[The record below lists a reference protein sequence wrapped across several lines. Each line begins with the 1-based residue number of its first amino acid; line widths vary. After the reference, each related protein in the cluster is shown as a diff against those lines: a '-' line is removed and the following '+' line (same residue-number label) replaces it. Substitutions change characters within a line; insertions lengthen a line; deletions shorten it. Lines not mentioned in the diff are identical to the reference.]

1 MDPNGILLNPDEN
14 NFMGYFL
21 QCANDYNFSD
31 GQMAL
36 VNADLDIRQNVLA
49 VNWTPIATEI
59 TGEGSINY
67 PADNEELSFY
77 NNFEISWNLP
87 SGATRSIIEIS
98 DNFLFLTTT
107 FYGVKNGNSMWI
119 DSDLLAP
126 NKTYYVRIRPFNDYV
141 TCTADLEFTSS
152 FKTGLNT
159 SVNTLALDLDWSVFP
174 NPVQSGTA
182 VIVQVEM
189 ESTADVVMELLSVSG
204 KVLVTRNSTLQAGQN
219 TLELTDDILS
229 AGLYFVRLN
238 TPRGSVVRKLI
249 VQ

>member
-1 MDPNGILLNPDEN
+1 
-14 NFMGYFL
+14 
-21 QCANDYNFSD
+21 
-31 GQMAL
+31 
-36 VNADLDIRQNVLA
+36 
-49 VNWTPIATEI
+49 
-59 TGEGSINY
+59 
-67 PADNEELSFY
+67 
-77 NNFEISWNLP
+77 
-87 SGATRSIIEIS
+87 
-98 DNFLFLTTT
+98 
-107 FYGVKNGNSMWI
+107 MWI